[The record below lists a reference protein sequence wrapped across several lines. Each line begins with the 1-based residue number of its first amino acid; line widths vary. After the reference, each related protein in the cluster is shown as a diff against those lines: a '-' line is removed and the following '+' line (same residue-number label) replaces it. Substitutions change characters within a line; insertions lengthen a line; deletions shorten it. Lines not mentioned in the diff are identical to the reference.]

1 MPMIDEWLD
10 RTAEAILTAHR
21 LVIEHGNPRMQ
32 ALSRLLLM
40 EIGKEIAA
48 GEREH
53 DCANDDARPE

>member
-1 MPMIDEWLD
+1 MTDEWLD

-21 LVIEHGNPRMQ
+21 FVIEHGNPRMV

-40 EIGKEIAA
+40 EIGSEIASR
-48 GEREH
+48 EREP